1 MLQSMKMRLAV
12 LAVVCAV
19 AAVYPSLAAAVI
31 RDARVGGTFIM
42 SGVVTSAVN
51 VRGERPGELV
61 NRKWEVQARDCD
73 HSVCGRLLVTRNR
86 GSIKGSFVILRRVGV
101 GHYRGSGDF
110 WAPLQCLG
118 RLHALGSFVPYTIQL
133 YVFRRKAI
141 NGIRYAT
148 GVNASYIS
156 RSRTDNTRCP
166 LGPASDSARY
176 SGRLISPLPKA
187 EPQA

>member
-1 MLQSMKMRLAV
+1 
-12 LAVVCAV
+12 
-19 AAVYPSLAAAVI
+19 
-31 RDARVGGTFIM
+31 
-42 SGVVTSAVN
+42 
-51 VRGERPGELV
+51 V
-61 NRKWEVQARDCD
+61 NRKWEVQSRDCD

-176 SGRLISPLPKA
+176 TGRLISPLPKA